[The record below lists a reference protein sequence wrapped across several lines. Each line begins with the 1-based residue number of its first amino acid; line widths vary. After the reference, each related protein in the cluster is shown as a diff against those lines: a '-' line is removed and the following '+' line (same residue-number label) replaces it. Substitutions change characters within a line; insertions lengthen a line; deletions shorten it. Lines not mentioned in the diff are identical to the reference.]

1 MARRPFPAYVPT
13 VYPSV
18 EGESRN
24 SVADEAN
31 AGMVTGIG
39 RAICIFLGSK
49 GNCDGRERENQKGVE
64 FSPDRS
70 LFFSLFFHGRSA
82 RKG

>member
-1 MARRPFPAYVPT
+1 MKGSPVARRPFPAYVPA

-49 GNCDGRERENQKGVE
+49 GNGDGRERESE
-64 FSPDRS
+64 
-70 LFFSLFFHGRSA
+70 GR
-82 RKG
+82 